1 LVRRAWGRGIASEAA
16 AAVVRHAFESVR
28 LPRVIAD
35 IAQANTGSL
44 NVARKLGM
52 RRVGVVQDGI
62 PYVRHRL
69 ERDDLR
75 A

>member
-1 LVRRAWGRGIASEAA
+1 M
-16 AAVVRHAFESVR
+16 
-28 LPRVIAD
+28 IAD
-35 IAQANTGSL
+35 IAEANTGSL

-62 PYVRHRL
+62 PYIRHRL

-75 A
+75 T